1 MSRVTGE
8 VYGFGGAKVE
18 PVRVLI
24 LAGGRR
30 QTYSLT
36 HLLTYRPRTFA
47 GSMMRIGIFFGGTS
61 REREIS
67 FAGGRTVFDNLDKG
81 LFQPVPMFVDSLGHF
96 ILLDWQYLYK
106 GTIRDFFPPVAALPP
121 SRHPWQLYLENLG
134 ELSEEALMELIS
146 HVGRRVE
153 ASELPKLM
161 DFAFLALHGPGGEDG
176 AIQGLLEWVG
186 IPYSGSGI
194 LPSALGI
201 DKIAQ
206 KRLMQAV
213 GLATPNFRVLT
224 EKDWN
229 WGADIVTSFETVSHE
244 LGLPLVIKAPR
255 QGSSLGVSIVKK
267 SSVRGIT
274 FAHVTSSG
282 TRQSDQGTARD
293 QLAFFEAV
301 GRALFRRTVQWS
313 EWQQLDKSA
322 RLALVRQ
329 LSDIREGIG
338 LPVVAQPMRHSH
350 LASDYEAKT
359 ITHPEEL
366 FAYLETQ
373 LKDFDGVAL
382 QSTTGESQVLVEQFI
397 AGREF
402 SCIVVEDE
410 NGQPLALP
418 PTEIVKGS
426 EVFDYRAKY
435 LPGLARKV
443 TPIDLPEADIVRIR
457 QEAQTMFSTFGFE
470 VYARLDGFIQEDG
483 TIFLNDPNTT
493 SGMLPASFFFH
504 QAAEIGLNPSQ
515 FLTYIIRTS
524 LNARRRGGLKPVQ
537 LGAALAQ
544 LDGDIR
550 SRQGGTD
557 DRIRVAVIMGGY
569 SSERHIS
576 VESGRNIYEKL
587 SSSTKYRPVPIFLA
601 GNSEAFR
608 LYELPIN
615 VMLKDNAD
623 DIREKIEHA
632 EAGEPAH
639 PVLAKIR
646 EEASLITQIYAGQ
659 AIAAPRRISFEELA
673 EMADEVF
680 IALHGRPGEDGALQ
694 LELEKF
700 GLPYNGSGAAS
711 SAVTI
716 NKFET
721 NRRLR
726 EAGLRVADHR
736 LAQRLEWAADAD
748 RFYHELE
755 QQFPYPF
762 IAKPADDG
770 CSSAVKKIKN
780 RAELAAFSEQI
791 FRREEPLLAGP
802 AEVLHLGFKEEFP
815 QKDAFLVETLIGPDG
830 AAKFLEVTGGLLT
843 SYDESGALKIEVFEA
858 SEALATGEVLSLE
871 EKFLA
876 GEGQNITP
884 ARYAAD
890 PAERQRISDEVKRV
904 LRQVAEILRIEGYA
918 RIDAFVRVRESGAVE
933 VLIIE
938 VNSLPGMT
946 PATCIFHQTAL
957 AGYTP
962 YQFID
967 RILDFGKA
975 RQARAMIG
983 DN

>member
-1 MSRVTGE
+1 
-8 VYGFGGAKVE
+8 
-18 PVRVLI
+18 
-24 LAGGRR
+24 
-30 QTYSLT
+30 
-36 HLLTYRPRTFA
+36 
-47 GSMMRIGIFFGGTS
+47 MRIGIFFGGTS

-81 LFQPVPMFVDSLGHF
+81 LFEPVPVFVDSLGHF

-106 GTIRDFFPPVAALPP
+106 GTIRDFFPPAASYPA

-134 ELSEEALMELIS
+134 ELSEETLGDLIS
-146 HVGRRVE
+146 QVGRRVE
-153 ASELPKLM
+153 ASELPRLM

-186 IPYSGSGI
+186 LPYSGSGI

-206 KRLMQAV
+206 KRLMQAA
-213 GLATPNFRVLT
+213 GLATPKFRALS
-224 EKDWN
+224 EKE
-229 WGADIVTSFETVSHE
+229 ASKPCATPESTLLLELIQE
-244 LGLPLVIKAPR
+244 LGSPLVVKAPR
-255 QGSSLGVSIVKK
+255 QGSSLGVSIV
-267 SSVRGIT
+267 RGGDKEQ
-274 FAHVTSSG
+274 F
-282 TRQSDQGTARD
+282 Q
-293 QLAFFEAV
+293 EALNK
-301 GRALFRRTVQWS
+301 ALFETSVFAE
-313 EWQQLDKSA
+313 EWQRLDEVS
-322 RLALVRQ
+322 RLSWVRKQ
-329 LSDIREGIG
+329 ADIREGIG
-338 LPVVAQPMRHSH
+338 LPVI
-350 LASDYEAKT
+350 AKLYSELNET
-359 ITHPEEL
+359 KSEVFDHPETLYEFINRHL
-366 FAYLETQ
+366 VQEVHHDFKEQDFIT
-373 LKDFDGVAL
+373 LKSL
-382 QSTTGESQVLVEQFI
+382 TGETQVLVEQFV

-410 NGQPLALP
+410 HGQPLALP

-435 LPGLARKV
+435 LPGLARKI
-443 TPIDLPEADIVRIR
+443 TPIDLPEADIERIR
-457 QEAQTMFSTFGFE
+457 QQAQRMFSTFGFE

-524 LNARRRGGLKPVQ
+524 LAARRRAGFRPVQ
-537 LGAALAQ
+537 LGEALGQ
-544 LDGDIR
+544 LDDAIR
-550 SRQGGTD
+550 GRRGGTD
-557 DRIRVAVIMGGY
+557 ERIRVAVIMGGY

-587 SSSTKYRPVPIFLA
+587 SSSTKYQPIPVFLMGSSA
-601 GNSEAFR
+601 EFR

-623 DIREKIEHA
+623 DIREKIEQA
-632 EAGEPAH
+632 EAGHASH
-639 PVLAKIR
+639 PVLARIR
-646 EEASLITQIYAGQ
+646 AEASGITSTYAGQ
-659 AIAAPRRISFEELA
+659 AIAAPRRLGFAELA
-673 EMADEVF
+673 ERVDEVF

-694 LELEKF
+694 QQLEQL
-700 GLPYNGSGAAS
+700 GLPYNGSGVAS

-716 NKFET
+716 NKYET

-726 EAGLRVADHR
+726 EAGLRVAAHR
-736 LAQRLEWAADAD
+736 LALRAEFAAGPEAFYQSLEA
-748 RFYHELE
+748 E
-755 QQFPYPF
+755 FPYPF
-762 IAKPADDG
+762 IAKPSDDG
-770 CSSAVKKIKN
+770 CSSAVKKIKS
-780 RAELAAFSEQI
+780 RAELVAFCELI
-791 FRREEPLLAGP
+791 FRAQDDLLPGP
-802 AEVLHLGFKEEFP
+802 AQVLHLGFKEEFP
-815 QKDAFLVETLIGPDG
+815 RKDVFLVETLIGPDG
-830 AAKFLEVTGGLLT
+830 AQHFLEITGGLLT
-843 SYDESGALKIEVFEA
+843 RYDQHGQLDIEVFEA

-884 ARYAAD
+884 ARYASE
-890 PAERQRISDEVKRV
+890 PAERQRISNEVKRT
-904 LRQVAEILRIEGYA
+904 LRKVAEVLGIQGYA
-918 RIDAFVRVRESGAVE
+918 RIDAFVRVRQGGAVE

-967 RILDFGKA
+967 QILEFGKA
-975 RQARAMIG
+975 RQARAISAG
-983 DN
+983 

>member
-1 MSRVTGE
+1 
-8 VYGFGGAKVE
+8 
-18 PVRVLI
+18 
-24 LAGGRR
+24 
-30 QTYSLT
+30 
-36 HLLTYRPRTFA
+36 
-47 GSMMRIGIFFGGTS
+47 MMKIGIFFGGTS

-81 LFQPVPMFVDSLGHF
+81 LFQPVPIFVDSQGHF

-106 GTIRDFFPPVAALPP
+106 GTIRDFYPPVAAVPAT
-121 SRHPWQLYLENLG
+121 RHPWQVYLESLG
-134 ELSEEALMELIS
+134 ELSDEALTELIS
-146 HVGRRVE
+146 HVGRQVE

-194 LPSALGI
+194 LPSAFGI

-206 KRLMQAV
+206 KKLLKAT
-213 GLATPNFRVLT
+213 GLPTPDFYVLT
-224 EKDWN
+224 AADWAT
-229 WGADIVTSFETVSHE
+229 ADPDALLSMLGRE
-244 LGLPLVIKAPR
+244 LGLPLVLKAPR
-255 QGSSLGVSIVKK
+255 QGSSIGISIVREEDPAQF
-267 SSVRGIT
+267 S
-274 FAHVTSSG
+274 
-282 TRQSDQGTARD
+282 TAVD
-293 QLAFFEAV
+293 
-301 GRALFRRTVQWS
+301 RALFRRTLAKT
-313 EWQQLDKSA
+313 EWEALDEEGQRA
-322 RLALVRQ
+322 WVRQ
-329 LSDIREGIG
+329 VADIREGLA
-338 LPVVAQPMRHSH
+338 LPVTLNGGPSI
-350 LASDYEAKT
+350 S
-359 ITHPEEL
+359 HPEAL
-366 FAYLETQ
+366 VDALTSAFDQAKKVLIQSTSGETQ
-373 LKDFDGVAL
+373 VLI
-382 QSTTGESQVLVEQFI
+382 ESFV

-402 SCIVVEDE
+402 SCIVVEDA
-410 NGQPLALP
+410 NGAPLALP
-418 PTEIVKGS
+418 PTEIVKGT

-443 TPIDLPEADIVRIR
+443 TPIDLPEADIERIR
-457 QEAQTMFSTFGFE
+457 QEAQQMFSTFGFE
-470 VYARLDGFIQEDG
+470 VYARLDGFIQADG

-524 LNARRRGGLKPVQ
+524 LNARRRAGLKSVQ
-537 LGAALAQ
+537 LASQLAALDTA
-544 LDGDIR
+544 IAA
-550 SRQGGTD
+550 RQQVQD
-557 DRIRVAVIMGGY
+557 NRIRVAVIMGGY

-587 SSSTKYRPVPIFLA
+587 SSSVKYRPVPIFLA
-601 GNSEAFR
+601 GNSEEFR

-632 EAGEPAH
+632 EAGEASH
-639 PVLAKIR
+639 PVLARIR
-646 EEASLITQIYAGQ
+646 QEAKGITGTYAGQ
-659 AIAAPRRISFEELA
+659 PVAAPRRISFEELA
-673 EMADEVF
+673 ERADEVF

-694 LELEKF
+694 QQLEKF

-736 LAQRLEWAADAD
+736 MAQRLEWAADPE
-748 RFYHELE
+748 RFYQELE
-755 QQFPYPF
+755 SQFGYPF

-791 FRREEPLLAGP
+791 FRRDEPLLVGP

-843 SYDESGALKIEVFEA
+843 SYDAQGQLQIEVFEA

-884 ARYAAD
+884 ARYAQD

-904 LRQVAEILRIEGYA
+904 LHQVAEILHIEGYA
-918 RIDAFVRVRESGAVE
+918 RIDAFVRVRQSGAIE

-975 RQARAMIG
+975 RAARAVIA
-983 DN
+983 NK

>member
-1 MSRVTGE
+1 
-8 VYGFGGAKVE
+8 
-18 PVRVLI
+18 
-24 LAGGRR
+24 
-30 QTYSLT
+30 
-36 HLLTYRPRTFA
+36 
-47 GSMMRIGIFFGGTS
+47 MMRIGIFFGGTS

-81 LFQPVPMFVDSLGHF
+81 LFQPVPIFVDSQGHF

-106 GTIRDFFPPVAALPP
+106 GTIRDFYPPVAALPP

-134 ELSEEALMELIS
+134 ELSDEALTELIS
-146 HVGRRVE
+146 HVGRQVQ

-194 LPSALGI
+194 LPSAFGI

-206 KRLMQAV
+206 KKLLKAT
-213 GLATPNFRVLT
+213 GLPTPDFYVLT
-224 EKDWN
+224 AQDWAT
-229 WGADIVTSFETVSHE
+229 ADPAALLSLLGRE
-244 LGLPLVIKAPR
+244 LGLPLVLKAPH
-255 QGSSLGVSIVKK
+255 QGSSIGISIVKEEDPTQF
-267 SSVRGIT
+267 S
-274 FAHVTSSG
+274 A
-282 TRQSDQGTARD
+282 
-293 QLAFFEAV
+293 AV
-301 GRALFRRTVQWS
+301 DRALFRRTLTKADW
-313 EWQQLDKSA
+313 EALTEEG
-322 RLALVRQ
+322 RLAWVRQ
-329 LSDIREGIG
+329 LADIREGIA
-338 LPVVAQPMRHSH
+338 LPVTLNDGPAIS
-350 LASDYEAKT
+350 
-359 ITHPEEL
+359 HPEAL
-366 FAYLETQ
+366 LGALATAFQSTAT
-373 LKDFDGVAL
+373 VRL
-382 QSTTGESQVLVEQFI
+382 QSTTGEAQVLIEQFV

-410 NGQPLALP
+410 NGAPLALP
-418 PTEIVKGS
+418 PTEIVKGT

-443 TPIDLPEADIVRIR
+443 TPIDLPEAAIERIR

-470 VYARLDGFIQEDG
+470 VYARLDGFIQADG

-544 LDGDIR
+544 LDGAIR
-550 SRQGGTD
+550 SRQGSTD
-557 DRIRVAVIMGGY
+557 ERIRVAVIMGGY

-587 SSSTKYRPVPIFLA
+587 SSSTKYRPVPVFLA
-601 GNSEAFR
+601 GSSAEFR

-646 EEASLITQIYAGQ
+646 AEASQLTQVYAGQ
-659 AIAAPRRISFEELA
+659 AIAAPRRISFAELA
-673 EMADEVF
+673 EQVDEVF

-694 LELEKF
+694 QELEKF

-736 LAQRLEWAADAD
+736 LAQRLEWAADAEA
-748 RFYHELE
+748 FYRSLE
-755 QQFPYPF
+755 SQFGYPF

-791 FRREEPLLAGP
+791 FRRDEPLLVGP

-830 AAKFLEVTGGLLT
+830 AATFLEVTGGLLT
-843 SYDESGALKIEVFEA
+843 SYDASGQLLIEVFEA
-858 SEALATGEVLSLE
+858 SEALASGEVLSLE

-904 LRQVAEILRIEGYA
+904 LHQVAEVLRIEGYA
-918 RIDAFVRVRESGAVE
+918 RIDAFVRVRTGGAIE

-975 RQARAMIG
+975 RQERVVA
-983 DN
+983 NSN

>member
-1 MSRVTGE
+1 
-8 VYGFGGAKVE
+8 
-18 PVRVLI
+18 
-24 LAGGRR
+24 
-30 QTYSLT
+30 
-36 HLLTYRPRTFA
+36 
-47 GSMMRIGIFFGGTS
+47 MRIGIFFGGTS

-81 LFQPVPMFVDSLGHF
+81 LFQPVPIFVDSLGQF

-106 GTIRDFFPPVAALPP
+106 GTIRDFYPPVAALPP
-121 SRHPWQLYLENLG
+121 SRHPWQLYIENLG
-134 ELSEEALMELIS
+134 ELTDEELTALIAP
-146 HVGRRVE
+146 VGRRVE
-153 ASELPKLM
+153 ASELPRLM

-186 IPYSGSGI
+186 LPYSGSGI
-194 LPSALGI
+194 LPSAIGI

-206 KRLMQAV
+206 KRLMQVV
-213 GLATPNFRVLT
+213 GLATPKFRVT
-224 EKDWN
+224 NSIGKDEL
-229 WGADIVTSFETVSHE
+229 AELVQE
-244 LGLPLVIKAPR
+244 LGLPLVVKSPR
-255 QGSSLGVSIVKK
+255 QGSSIGVSIV
-267 SSVRGIT
+267 REENT
-274 FAHVTSSG
+274 EEFRA
-282 TRQSDQGTARD
+282 A
-293 QLAFFEAV
+293 LE
-301 GRALFRRTVQWS
+301 RALFERTLTKAQW
-313 EWQQLDKSA
+313 EGRDEND
-322 RLALVRQ
+322 RLIWVRQ
-329 LSDIREGIG
+329 LTDVREGIG
-338 LPVVAQPMRHSH
+338 LPVRAVAYGFEPKP
-350 LASDYEAKT
+350 EIKT
-359 ITHPEEL
+359 ILGFKYKSKPLHPKGWVEKSEIFYHPEALLDFIDASFKE
-366 FAYLETQ
+366 FALVSIYSL
-373 LKDFDGVAL
+373 
-382 QSTTGESQVLVEQFI
+382 TGENSALIEQFV

-402 SCIVVEDE
+402 SCIVIEDQK
-410 NGQPLALP
+410 GQPLALP

-435 LPGLARKV
+435 LPGLARKI
-443 TPIDLPEADIVRIR
+443 TPIDLPEADIERIR
-457 QEAQTMFSTFGFE
+457 QQAQTMFRTFGFE
-470 VYARLDGFIQEDG
+470 VYARLDGFIQADG

-515 FLTYIIRTS
+515 FLTYLIRTS
-524 LNARRRGGLKPVQ
+524 LAARRRGGLKPVQ
-537 LGAALAQ
+537 LGTLLHE
-544 LDGDIR
+544 LDNDIR
-550 SRQGGTD
+550 GRQGGTD
-557 DRIRVAVIMGGY
+557 ERIRVAVIMGGY

-587 SSSTKYRPVPIFLA
+587 SSSTKYRPMPVFLA
-601 GNSEAFR
+601 GSSAEFR

-623 DIREKIEHA
+623 DIREKIEQA
-632 EAGEPAH
+632 EAGHAAH
-639 PVLAKIR
+639 PVLAHIR
-646 EEASLITQIYAGQ
+646 AEASLITQVYAGQ
-659 AIAAPRRISFEELA
+659 AIAAPRRLSFEELA
-673 EMADEVF
+673 ELVDEVF

-694 LELEKF
+694 RELEKL
-700 GLPYNGSGAAS
+700 GLPYNGSGADS

-726 EAGLRVADHR
+726 EAGLRVAAHR
-736 LAQRLEWAADAD
+736 LAARLEWAADPAAFYRSLEAD
-748 RFYHELE
+748 
-755 QQFPYPF
+755 FPYPF

-780 RAELAAFSEQI
+780 RAELQAFSEQM
-791 FRREEPLLAGP
+791 FREQEALLPGP
-802 AEVLHLGFKEEFP
+802 AAVLHLGFKEEFP

-830 AAKFLEVTGGLLT
+830 AATFLEITGGLLT
-843 SYDESGALKIEVFEA
+843 SYDESGELHIEVFEA

-904 LRQVAEILRIEGYA
+904 LRQVAEVLGIEGYA
-918 RIDAFVRVRESGAVE
+918 RIDAFVRVRAGGAVE

-975 RQARAMIG
+975 RAEKSL
-983 DN
+983 

>member
-1 MSRVTGE
+1 
-8 VYGFGGAKVE
+8 
-18 PVRVLI
+18 
-24 LAGGRR
+24 
-30 QTYSLT
+30 
-36 HLLTYRPRTFA
+36 
-47 GSMMRIGIFFGGTS
+47 MMRIGIFFGGTS

-81 LFQPVPMFVDSLGHF
+81 LFQPVPIFVDSQGHF

-106 GTIRDFFPPVAALPP
+106 GTIRDFYPPVAAVPAT
-121 SRHPWQLYLENLG
+121 RHPWQVYIESLG
-134 ELSEEALMELIS
+134 ELSPTALTELIG
-146 HVGRRVE
+146 HVGRQVE
-153 ASELPKLM
+153 ASELPQLM

-194 LPSALGI
+194 LPSAFGI

-206 KRLMQAV
+206 KKLLKAT
-213 GLATPNFRVLT
+213 GLPTPDFYVLT
-224 EKDWN
+224 AADWAT
-229 WGADIVTSFETVSHE
+229 ADPDALLSMLGRE
-244 LGLPLVIKAPR
+244 LGLPLVLKAPR
-255 QGSSLGVSIVKK
+255 QGSSIGISIV
-267 SSVRGIT
+267 REEAPAQ
-274 FAHVTSSG
+274 FH
-282 TRQSDQGTARD
+282 TAVD
-293 QLAFFEAV
+293 
-301 GRALFRRTVQWS
+301 RALFRRLLLRS
-313 EWQQLDKSA
+313 EWESLDDTG
-322 RLALVRQ
+322 RLAWVRQ
-329 LSDIREGIG
+329 LADIREGIG
-338 LPVVAQPMRHSH
+338 LPVRGEALLWSH
-350 LASDYEAKT
+350 NNGQSNPEIIK
-359 ITHPEEL
+359 HPEAL
-366 FAYLETQ
+366 YDFICKNFA
-373 LKDFDGVAL
+373 DSVARSFTGDDAIML
-382 QSTTGESQVLVEQFI
+382 QSTTGETQVLIESFV

-418 PTEIVKGS
+418 PTEIVKGT

-443 TPIDLPEADIVRIR
+443 TPIDLPEADIERIR
-457 QEAQTMFSTFGFE
+457 QEAQKMFATFGFE
-470 VYARLDGFIQEDG
+470 VYARLDGFIQADG

-524 LNARRRGGLKPVQ
+524 LNARRRNGLKPVQ
-537 LGAALAQ
+537 LGAALAT
-544 LDGDIR
+544 LDAAIQ
-550 SRQGGTD
+550 SRQQVQD

-587 SSSTKYRPVPIFLA
+587 SSSVKYRPVPVFLA
-601 GNSEAFR
+601 GNSEEFR

-632 EAGEPAH
+632 EAGEASH
-639 PVLAKIR
+639 PVLARIR
-646 EEASLITQIYAGQ
+646 QEASGITGTYAGQ
-659 AIAAPRRISFEELA
+659 PVAAPRRISFEELA
-673 EMADEVF
+673 EKVDEVF

-694 LELEKF
+694 QQLEKF

-736 LAQRLEWAADAD
+736 MAQRLEWAADHE
-748 RFYHELE
+748 RFYQELE
-755 QQFPYPF
+755 NQFGYPF

-791 FRREEPLLAGP
+791 FRRDEPLLVGP

-830 AAKFLEVTGGLLT
+830 AAKFLEITGGLLT
-843 SYDESGALKIEVFEA
+843 SYDEKGQLQIEVFEA

-884 ARYAAD
+884 ARYAQD
-890 PAERQRISDEVKRV
+890 PAERQRISDEVKQV
-904 LRQVAEILRIEGYA
+904 LRQVAEILHIEGYA
-918 RIDAFVRVRESGAVE
+918 RIDAFVRVRQSGEIE

-975 RQARAMIG
+975 RAAKAG
-983 DN
+983 ASA